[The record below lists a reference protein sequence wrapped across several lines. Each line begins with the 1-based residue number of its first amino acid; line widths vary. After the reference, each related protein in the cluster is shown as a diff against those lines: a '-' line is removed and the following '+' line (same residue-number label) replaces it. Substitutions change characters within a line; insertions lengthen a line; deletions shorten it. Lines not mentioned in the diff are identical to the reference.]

1 MITKIIGIKPFS
13 IARLAAA
20 FSLTAASCWGTA
32 SGAPGGELDP
42 TFGDNGRLNL
52 RFDLGLDLQADGRAL
67 AEQPAD
73 GKLVIGG
80 YSGPRDSSAL
90 AVVRLNPDGSLDEG
104 FGVAGIA
111 TIDSSARWARVDDL
125 ILQSDGKI
133 VVAGVAE
140 EDSISYFTI
149 VRFDTGGVLDTTF
162 GNGGLAKLDLG
173 DVVGTYVSEIAW
185 SREGKLV
192 LLGTTSND
200 IVFARFH
207 ANGALDTTFGMGRVA
222 GTTIVDT
229 GILDYSASLIRQ
241 PDDKWI
247 ACGTR
252 GTGFRVDGDGGMLAI
267 RLNADGSLDSGFG
280 TNGVWWLEN
289 RPLPSG
295 TGACAL
301 LPGGNLVLA
310 GFVGW
315 AADWFGGV
323 PDSPRQPV
331 LFRLRPDGVFDGAF
345 GGPFDLDTY
354 AELHSITL
362 LEDGYLAVAGE
373 TYEGVFQSG
382 AMFFSRINAVTGL
395 LDSGFGRDG
404 VTIVDFGEG
413 AMLSRVPSM
422 GVIQLRDGK
431 LMALGSAEFEL
442 TVRNLD
448 SFSSMPVS
456 ARVDP
461 YGNGN
466 SGFVGFFCRF
476 AVDESAGQ
484 VFAEVRRTGG
494 SVGPLIVDYE
504 TYADDATSPDDFTA
518 VSGTL
523 TWMDGEMDTKHIAVP
538 ITDDQATE
546 TGEMFRIRLVNS
558 STDLTWSDRPVW
570 ITDND
575 PQPSSSNSG
584 VVSGG
589 GPVSGTFGAGN
600 GGGGALGL
608 EMLLLLAAVAARA
621 RTRLRP

>member
-1 MITKIIGIKPFS
+1 
-13 IARLAAA
+13 
-20 FSLTAASCWGTA
+20 
-32 SGAPGGELDP
+32 
-42 TFGDNGRLNL
+42 
-52 RFDLGLDLQADGRAL
+52 
-67 AEQPAD
+67 
-73 GKLVIGG
+73 
-80 YSGPRDSSAL
+80 
-90 AVVRLNPDGSLDEG
+90 
-104 FGVAGIA
+104 
-111 TIDSSARWARVDDL
+111 
-125 ILQSDGKI
+125 
-133 VVAGVAE
+133 
-140 EDSISYFTI
+140 
-149 VRFDTGGVLDTTF
+149 
-162 GNGGLAKLDLG
+162 
-173 DVVGTYVSEIAW
+173 
-185 SREGKLV
+185 
-192 LLGTTSND
+192 
-200 IVFARFH
+200 
-207 ANGALDTTFGMGRVA
+207 
-222 GTTIVDT
+222 
-229 GILDYSASLIRQ
+229 
-241 PDDKWI
+241 
-247 ACGTR
+247 
-252 GTGFRVDGDGGMLAI
+252 
-267 RLNADGSLDSGFG
+267 
-280 TNGVWWLEN
+280 
-289 RPLPSG
+289 
-295 TGACAL
+295 
-301 LPGGNLVLA
+301 
-310 GFVGW
+310 
-315 AADWFGGV
+315 
-323 PDSPRQPV
+323 
-331 LFRLRPDGVFDGAF
+331 VFDGAF

-354 AELHSITL
+354 AELRSITL